1 MAEIDRSGAG
11 SLLTRRIL
19 GGAAQLAQLWFDAA
33 VLEKYRGAGGRV
45 LRTASMGR
53 LKLAAW
59 SLDFGIASES
69 LIHVSAGEAQHRIP
83 AGEREHW
90 AAHAVT
96 PALSVNYVTVQVT
109 HGTCVDDG
117 DLREW

>member
-1 MAEIDRSGAG
+1 MAETGRSGAAG
-11 SLLTRRIL
+11 LVTRRVL

-33 VLEKYRGAGGRV
+33 VLQKYRESGGRV
-45 LRTASMGR
+45 LRTSSMGR
-53 LKLAAW
+53 VKLAAW
-59 SLDFGIASES
+59 SLDFGIASDA
-69 LIHVSAGEAQHRIP
+69 LIHVSAGEAQARIP

-96 PALSVNYVTVQVT
+96 PALSLNYVTVQVT

-117 DLREW
+117 DLRDW